1 MKAFYY
7 SDSPYIKLLLNGEKV
22 NDINLLID
30 ILSCN
35 TTDDKNVLD
44 IFKIKN
50 EKVNNLFLM
59 KDKIHL
65 HLDVNSKKA
74 YIKLP
79 SYYECT
85 KGNASKQLIKC
96 AEDIIDKIGTECKI
110 YAINEAGEIY
120 TTLTLNQLLEEEK
133 INFGTEK
140 LYEINSE
147 AEKSSLKSQ
156 EIQTNEI
163 LKRLDIH
170 INKELTAREYN
181 EIIEK
186 INDIGH
192 NYNVFTLR
200 NENASKERKYF
211 YEYFK
216 KGYEGLLTE
225 IKTIREET
233 INLEKANIKQE
244 LPENQKRLKRIYN
257 S

>member
-1 MKAFYY
+1 M
-7 SDSPYIKLLLNGEKV
+7 
-22 NDINLLID
+22 
-30 ILSCN
+30 
-35 TTDDKNVLD
+35 
-44 IFKIKN
+44 
-50 EKVNNLFLM
+50 
-59 KDKIHL
+59 
-65 HLDVNSKKA
+65 
-74 YIKLP
+74 
-79 SYYECT
+79 
-85 KGNASKQLIKC
+85 
-96 AEDIIDKIGTECKI
+96 
-110 YAINEAGEIY
+110 
-120 TTLTLNQLLEEEK
+120 NQLLETEK

-140 LYEINSE
+140 LYEFNSE
-147 AEKSSLKSQ
+147 TEKSSLKSQ

-181 EIIEK
+181 EILKK

-200 NENASKERKYF
+200 NENAAKERKYF